1 MYILRYAV
9 TAVLALFSLGAYA
22 YDTDATGNFSEMS
35 TIDCGNG
42 LVARVPA
49 TAPSELMN
57 QVRTLRSEL
66 LVRQTELNEKVAEDE
81 SNTTRDVIITVVMPG
96 GLAYGAYRTLQ
107 YQKSQEEL
115 ETITGDLDQLSKDL
129 QMLESVKGSDRVS
142 MLHGL

>member
-1 MYILRYAV
+1 MYILRYAA
-9 TAVLALFSLGAYA
+9 TALLALFSLGAYA

-49 TAPSELMN
+49 TAPGELVN

-66 LVRQTELNEKVAEDE
+66 MVRQNELNEKVAEDKD
-81 SNTTRDVIITVVMPG
+81 NATRDVIITVVMPG
-96 GLAYGAYRTLQ
+96 GLAYAAYRTLQ

-115 ETITGDLDQLSKDL
+115 ETITSDLDQLSKDL
-129 QMLESVKGSDRVS
+129 LMLESVEGSNRVS